1 MLFADGE
8 MPKNLKGLFPDVG
21 QSMFVLFLVMN
32 SDFEPVQDLLS
43 QVPVSQLFIALFIV
57 ISNWAILAIFTAVV
71 SENMITTVENR
82 RMKLEKD
89 ESTYRTDRSLVKLK
103 EFFEEI
109 KPGEHE
115 LIYTHEFTTFLND
128 PDKEAELC
136 DAAGISSQDL
146 KDLLKLLSHK
156 PVNNDR
162 SYILEKD
169 FLSGLKQQNDAA
181 NERSMMRLEK
191 QIMALEDRLRHW
203 MEEQDEIPKP
213 PSAVSVSPIRLPR
226 YAGPT
231 ARGRPRGNVDVPAVA
246 PSASASP

>member
-1 MLFADGE
+1 MLH
-8 MPKNLKGLFPDVG
+8 LR
-21 QSMFVLFLVMN
+21 N

-89 ESTYRTDRSLVKLK
+89 ESTYRTDRSLVNTCDYLGH
-103 EFFEEI
+103 
-109 KPGEHE
+109 PR
-115 LIYTHEFTTFLND
+115 FTTFLND

-203 MEEQDEIPKP
+203 MEEQVPWQNFVDTKRVSWPLCCA
-213 PSAVSVSPIRLPR
+213 AVGGR
-226 YAGPT
+226 GTMT
-231 ARGRPRGNVDVPAVA
+231 ACCSSFRIDLVP
-246 PSASASP
+246 